1 MESLTSKLVDLIDSK
16 PISDSDLISA
26 SHFVLDTVACVIGG
40 QNSTP
45 GKILKDWFKGADRG
59 IGSDVFLASG
69 LAHILEIDD
78 LHRDSV
84 LHPGCV
90 VIPLA
95 WHLSAQLKKNGREF
109 LEAVLH
115 GYEAVTRIGMA
126 VGPAHYKVWHNTSTC
141 GPFGAA
147 ITASKL
153 LGLNHKQTVWALGN
167 AGTQSCGLWQFLP
180 DEAMSK
186 HLHTARAAEAGL
198 TAATL
203 AARGFTGAECILE
216 GKQGFFRALCPDAI
230 PDAVLATPE
239 APWQLTQTSIKPWPC
254 CRHTHPVID
263 AALELH
269 SKIDQE
275 ISYKVDIETF
285 QAALDVC
292 NRPSPETSYTAKFS
306 LQHCV
311 NIALLNGIV
320 DFESFNEYQRT
331 RASETSTETSVIA
344 TSEYNDAYPER
355 WGATVRVTS
364 PSGETLTATR
374 KDCKGDPQ
382 SPLSHQEI
390 ELKAKMVLSNA
401 EPSDIPENLIKQ
413 IIALPDA
420 HNVPAFPLGNQGN
433 CVE

>member
-1 MESLTSKLVDLIDSK
+1 MLESLTSKLINLIDSK
-16 PISDSDLISA
+16 PILDSDLAAA
-26 SHFVLDTVACVIGG
+26 SRFVLDTVACVIGG
-40 QNSTP
+40 QNSVP
-45 GKILKDWFKGADRG
+45 GNILKDWFNGADRG
-59 IGSDVFLASG
+59 TGSDVFLASG

-84 LHPGCV
+84 VHPGCV

-95 WHLSAQLKKNGREF
+95 WHLSARLGKSGREF

-153 LGLNHKQTVWALGN
+153 LGLNHEQTVWALGN

-186 HLHTARAAEAGL
+186 HLHTARAAEAGY

-203 AARGFTGAECILE
+203 AARGFTGAEFILE
-216 GKQGFFRALCPDAI
+216 GKQGFFRALCPDAK
-230 PDAVLATPE
+230 PEAVLAAPK

-254 CRHTHPVID
+254 CRHTHPAID

-269 SKIDQE
+269 SSIDQQL
-275 ISYKVDIETF
+275 SYKVDVETF

-292 NRPSPETSYTAKFS
+292 NRPLPQTAYTAKFS

-311 NIALLNGIV
+311 NIALVDGVV
-320 DFESFNEYQRT
+320 DFESFNESQRT
-331 RASETSTETSVIA
+331 RLSKASANTSVRA
-344 TSEYNDAYPER
+344 TPEYSDAFPER

-364 PSGETLTATR
+364 PSGDVITATR

-382 SPLSHQEI
+382 SPLSPQEI
-390 ELKAKMVLSNA
+390 ELKAQMVLSNA
-401 EPSDIPENLIKQ
+401 APAKTSRNLISQ
-413 IIALPDA
+413 VLSLSDA
-420 HNVPAFPLGNQGN
+420 QKMPVFPLSTLG
-433 CVE
+433 EIH